1 MIAILLA
8 EGFEDIEALTP
19 LDLFR
24 RVGADVRPIGIT
36 SRAPSG
42 KCCGAQVA
50 CAMTGEELLA
60 SGERIDMLVLP
71 GGLPGA
77 TNLDASPLTHR
88 IIDKAESEGAF
99 LTAICAAPFIY
110 GKRGMLRG
118 VRATAY
124 PDFRKYLD
132 GAIVPEGEKVVRDG
146 RFITAAGM
154 GAAFPFA
161 CELVAALYGDG
172 RAAELARHE
181 QYAPLRF

>member
-24 RVGADVRPIGIT
+24 RVGADVRPVGIT

-60 SGERIDMLVLP
+60 SGERIDMLILP

-88 IIDKAESEGAF
+88 IIDKAESAGAF